1 MKWIRL
7 NLDAD
12 RSIRIIYFND
22 YTLNDDVL
30 YARFSV
36 GAHTTDRFPYNFFVR
51 DKAKN
56 SLFGSREL
64 SLIVVALRISFN
76 LPEMISLSG
85 YVQMTVAGACVT
97 SVGGHLY
104 PLVGVCCVTPC

>member
-1 MKWIRL
+1 MAWFTDNAIAVSIVHSGSKIPELLDLELCIFHVCVSFGILLEMKWIRL

-36 GAHTTDRFPYNFFVR
+36 GAAHY
-51 DKAKN
+51 
-56 SLFGSREL
+56 
-64 SLIVVALRISFN
+64 
-76 LPEMISLSG
+76 
-85 YVQMTVAGACVT
+85 
-97 SVGGHLY
+97 
-104 PLVGVCCVTPC
+104 

>member
-1 MKWIRL
+1 MAWFTDNAIAVSIVHSGSKIPELLDLALCIFHVCVSFGILLEMKWIRL

-36 GAHTTDRFPYNFFVR
+36 GAAHY
-51 DKAKN
+51 
-56 SLFGSREL
+56 
-64 SLIVVALRISFN
+64 
-76 LPEMISLSG
+76 
-85 YVQMTVAGACVT
+85 
-97 SVGGHLY
+97 
-104 PLVGVCCVTPC
+104 